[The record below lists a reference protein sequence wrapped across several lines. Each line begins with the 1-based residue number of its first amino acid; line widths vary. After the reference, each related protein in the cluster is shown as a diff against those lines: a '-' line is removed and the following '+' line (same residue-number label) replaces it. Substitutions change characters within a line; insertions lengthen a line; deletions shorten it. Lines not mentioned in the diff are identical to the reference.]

1 VSRTE
6 KPTVADAI
14 ALPDFDGGLQ
24 QTARPL
30 DQCDR
35 DVVRLLQV
43 ILAIFRQRNVDW
55 LPSSDLIEGL
65 WPIVGRLPWTGK
77 SAEDLREAQKLAGL
91 LRPLFIR
98 PKPIRREGRHAN
110 GYERRWFQEA
120 LIRVAASG
128 VRWS

>member
-43 ILAIFRQRNVDW
+43 IIAIFRQRNE
-55 LPSSDLIEGL
+55 LPSSALIASL

-98 PKPIRREGRHAN
+98 PKPIRFEGKLAN

>member
-43 ILAIFRQRNVDW
+43 IIAIFRQRNE
-55 LPSSDLIEGL
+55 LPSSDLIASL

-98 PKPIRREGRHAN
+98 PKKIRFEGGLAN

>member
-30 DQCDR
+30 DQHED
-35 DVVRLLQV
+35 DVVRLLV
-43 ILAIFRQRNVDW
+43 LILAIFRQRNE
-55 LPSSDLIEGL
+55 LPSSALIASL
-65 WPIVGRLPWTGK
+65 WPIEGRRPWTGK

-98 PKPIRREGRHAN
+98 PKKIRFEGGLAN